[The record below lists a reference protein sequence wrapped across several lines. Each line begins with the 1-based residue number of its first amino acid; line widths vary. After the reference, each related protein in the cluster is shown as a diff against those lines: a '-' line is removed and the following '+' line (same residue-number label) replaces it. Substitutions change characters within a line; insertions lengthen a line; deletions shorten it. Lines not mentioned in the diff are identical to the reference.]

1 MTYRKRTTREILT
14 AIGKETQGKRTDI
27 LSNLDKML
35 ESHNTQKKVADSLGW
50 STGKTA
56 RAQYVWDHADEE
68 TKEEVKS
75 GER

>member
-1 MTYRKRTTREILT
+1 MST
-14 AIGKETQGKRTDI
+14 GGQG
-27 LSNLDKML
+27 LSNLDKPL
-35 ESHNTQKKVADSLGW
+35 VLHNTRDEIAKATGW

-75 GER
+75 GEK